1 MLDPMGVVIIGEEQ
15 IPHDLWPARSLPSL
29 AALDRVLLIL
39 AGFDLTCELSPD
51 GKQLRVTPI
60 KRPVEITR
68 RYTARQ
74 KRMPAFEQAL
84 SKLPPQSRRDR
95 GDQLE
100 VSARWED
107 HERLRGAIRGPSE
120 PRRPGG
126 KSTAAQAQRFTL
138 KIENQPVGRV
148 LDQLARQLNLNVVW
162 STNPPA
168 GQQALISCDVRQV
181 DLDGLLEAILEPAG
195 LTSRREG
202 QTVTIQPAP

>member
-1 MLDPMGVVIIGEEQ
+1 
-15 IPHDLWPARSLPSL
+15 
-29 AALDRVLLIL
+29 
-39 AGFDLTCELSPD
+39 
-51 GKQLRVTPI
+51 LR
-60 KRPVEITR
+60 R
-68 RYTARQ
+68 
-74 KRMPAFEQAL
+74 
-84 SKLPPQSRRDR
+84 
-95 GDQLE
+95 
-100 VSARWED
+100 
-107 HERLRGAIRGPSE
+107 AIRGPSE